1 MLVRGTERD
10 VLPIAQQYGL
20 GVLAYGP
27 LAGGWLSGSFSPE
40 PGKAPTRVHSLPGR
54 YDMTGPASERKL
66 LAADA
71 LARLADKLELS
82 LVDLAVGFALT
93 HPAISSVIIGP
104 RSEEHLRAYV
114 QASQVR
120 LSESVLDAIDDVVPP
135 GTNFVERDAGAI
147 VPSLEFAELRR
158 R

>member
-1 MLVRGTERD
+1 M
-10 VLPIAQQYGL
+10 P
-20 GVLAYGP
+20 
-27 LAGGWLSGSFSPE
+27 
-40 PGKAPTRVHSLPGR
+40 
-54 YDMTGPASERKL
+54 SERKL
-66 LAADA
+66 YAADA

-82 LVDLAVGFALT
+82 LVDLSIGFALT

-104 RSEEHLRAYV
+104 RSEEHLQVYLRAADV
-114 QASQVR
+114 Q

-147 VPSLEFAELRR
+147 VPSIEFAELRR

>member
-1 MLVRGTERD
+1 M
-10 VLPIAQQYGL
+10 
-20 GVLAYGP
+20 
-27 LAGGWLSGSFSPE
+27 
-40 PGKAPTRVHSLPGR
+40 
-54 YDMTGPASERKL
+54 
-66 LAADA
+66 
-71 LARLADKLELS
+71 
-82 LVDLAVGFALT
+82 DLAVGFALT

>member
-1 MLVRGTERD
+1 
-10 VLPIAQQYGL
+10 
-20 GVLAYGP
+20 
-27 LAGGWLSGSFSPE
+27 
-40 PGKAPTRVHSLPGR
+40 VHTLPGR
-54 YDMTGPASERKL
+54 YDISGPTSERKL
-66 LAADA
+66 LAKDS

-104 RSEEHLRAYV
+104 RSEEHLQAYLRAADV
-114 QASQVR
+114 QLA
-120 LSESVLDAIDDVVPP
+120 ETVLDAIDDLVPP

-147 VPSLEFAELRR
+147 VPSIEFAELRR